1 MRGKIRDKMTNVID
15 NSKGNDLAKY
25 LNSVLPSCKSGKFA
39 IGYFFISGLDVI
51 IENVKHLKEL
61 RILISNTTDQRT
73 AETLIQGFKRL
84 QEVKEKLEPDKY
96 QSKED
101 VQKVLENTKENL
113 KESLEKMKQDD
124 SDENIVNILL
134 DLMSPEKKIIKVK
147 VFTKEKLHAKA
158 YLLEAQDNSDFR
170 KFTRS
175 DGYGVVGS
183 SNLSVAGLQHSSEL
197 NLVTLQGQDYIDL
210 SKWFDK
216 LWDEAEEFTEDFEY
230 ILGNSWAGKTFSPYD
245 VYMKGMYHEM
255 KERLGEESDKMVNPF
270 GTIGPHLFDYQLQAV
285 HQSVRLL
292 EKYRGIII
300 ADVVG
305 LGKTFVT
312 TGILKIL
319 QMTEGVVP
327 LIICPPVL
335 VPMWKDVMNT
345 YQIHA
350 DFLSRGE
357 LSKADYNLSEDFRRA
372 QHSLVIVDESHHFR
386 HSNSNQYINLKKYLD
401 MDEDRKVILITATP
415 LGTSIN
421 DVFNQ
426 IELFHKTD
434 TLTVPVGTTSF
445 KQFKK
450 GVEDKRYDIRDLL
463 KQIMIRRTRRYV
475 LDTFG
480 QKDKKTNRKF
490 IYNPKTKAK
499 IFFPQRKLS
508 TVNYDVQKTFNGQ
521 YYNILDLLRKENLR
535 FARYGLGK
543 YIKENKKD
551 TKSVYLSLFTNGP
564 ALIGLI
570 RMLLLKRLES
580 SIAAFKNTVRK
591 MVFINKVFSEAI
603 NRGFVPS
610 GDLAQRILYESAGDV
625 DVFDVLLGKENSMPD
640 DNELE
645 DILKEIKK
653 SNSYFPIGDFNEE
666 SLKKDIAQDLETL
679 EEIYEMV
686 ENTDIAKDD
695 KFEQLV
701 KLLKKNPKEKI
712 LIFSE
717 YSDTA
722 NYLGKR
728 LKTAFPKDD
737 KEIVEIDSS
746 SGGGKNQ
753 SRVLYRFAPIANS
766 PLIPPGEKFDPIR
779 ILVSTDVM
787 SEGTNLQDAGMVI
800 NYDIHWN
807 FVRLIQRAGRIDRIG
822 QEREI
827 INLASFLPDP
837 KIESDL
843 QLHHRVKNCI
853 DDYMRVI
860 GDDNKVLEE
869 SEKLNPD
876 DMYAIYEKQDES
888 KLESEDSIL
897 SVDKLEK
904 KLKEI
909 EKTDEEYYNFIL
921 QMQDGIRTSAKKII
935 PEMKDDIIVTAF
947 QSGTFRKYYQIDG
960 KGNVSEINWSVME
973 KFLQEDKQNTKS
985 LEIPKNY
992 NEFIKKAFVVF
1003 EKTVKQNKAKLH
1015 SGLSNEQIWVL
1026 EVLRKQLSNKKQKQ
1040 THDQTEYLITNFK
1053 KKITSIWVKKDMR
1066 RLKSDHTN
1074 KRIDDVKL
1082 TTELI
1087 DLIQSYPQEFLKSD
1101 TREIQEDIPTI
1112 LYSKYVKLS

>member
-1 MRGKIRDKMTNVID
+1 MSSPNVID
-15 NSKGNDLAKY
+15 NYKGNDLAKY
-25 LNSVLPSCKSGKFA
+25 LNSVLPRCDSGKFA

-61 RILISNTTDQRT
+61 RILISNTTDQKT

-84 QEVKEKLEPDKY
+84 QEVKENLEPDQY

-101 VQKVLENTKENL
+101 VKKILEDTKSNL
-113 KESLEKMKQDD
+113 KESLEKMKQEDI
-124 SDENIVNILL
+124 DENIINILL
-134 DLMSPEKKIIKVK
+134 DLMSPGKKIIKVK
-147 VFTKEKLHAKA
+147 VLTKEKLHAKA
-158 YLLEAQDNSDFR
+158 YLLKLKEDSDLR
-170 KFTRS
+170 QIART
-175 DGYGVVGS
+175 DGYGIVGS
-183 SNLSVAGLQHSSEL
+183 SNLSIAGLQHSSEL
-197 NLVTLQGQDYIDL
+197 NLVTLDKQDYEHL
-210 SKWFDK
+210 SEWFDR
-216 LWDEAEEFTEDFEY
+216 LWNDAEEFTEDFEY

-245 VYMKGMYHEM
+245 VYLKGIYHEM
-255 KERLGEESDKMVNPF
+255 KERLGKESEKMLNPF

-292 EKYRGIII
+292 EKYRGIIL

-319 QMTEGVVP
+319 QMTEGLIP
-327 LIICPPVL
+327 LIVCPPVL
-335 VPMWKDVMNT
+335 IPMWKDVMNT

-357 LSKADYNLSEDFRRA
+357 LSKNDYSLSEDFRRA
-372 QHSLVIVDESHHFR
+372 QHSLIIIDESHHFR
-386 HSNSNQYINLKKYLD
+386 HSNSNQYLNLKKYLD
-401 MDEDRKVILITATP
+401 KDEDRKVILITATP

-421 DVFNQ
+421 DIFNQ

-434 TLTVPVGTTSF
+434 ILTIPVGTTSF

-450 GVEDKRYDIRDLL
+450 GVEDKKYDIRDLL

-475 LDTFG
+475 LDVYS
-480 QKDKKTNRKF
+480 QKDKKFDRKF
-490 IYNPKTKAK
+490 ILNTKTNEK
-499 IFFPQRKLS
+499 IFFPKRKLN
-508 TVNYDVQKTFNGQ
+508 TLTYDVQKTFNDR
-521 YYNILDLLRKENLR
+521 YYDILDLLTKNNLK
-535 FARYGLGK
+535 FTRYGLGK
-543 YIKENKKD
+543 YILEHKRTSKPIY
-551 TKSVYLSLFTNGP
+551 SSLYTNGP

-580 SIAAFKNTVRK
+580 SIAAFKNTIRK
-591 MVFINKVFSEAI
+591 MVFINNVFSEAL

-610 GDLAQRILYESAGDV
+610 GDLAQRILYDSAGDV
-625 DVFDVLLGKENSMPD
+625 DVFDVLLGKESSVPD
-640 DNELE
+640 GKKLDE
-645 DILKEIKK
+645 ILSEVKK
-653 SNSYFPIGDFNEE
+653 SNSYFPISDFNKDAL
-666 SLKKDIAQDLETL
+666 SRDIKKDLETL
-679 EEIYEMV
+679 NEIYQIIKDV
-686 ENTDIAKDD
+686 DIANDD

-701 KLLKKNPKEKI
+701 KVLKKNPNEKI

-722 NYLGKR
+722 NYVGKR
-728 LKTAFPKDD
+728 LKTAFPKNE
-737 KEIVEIDSS
+737 KEIAVIDSS
-746 SGGGKNQ
+746 IGGGKEQ
-753 SRVLYRFAPIANS
+753 GKIMYRFAPKANS
-766 PLIPPGEKFDPIR
+766 SLILTGEKLESIR

-827 INLASFLPDP
+827 INLTSFLPDP

-843 QLHHRVKNCI
+843 QLHNRVKNCI

-876 DMYAIYEKQDES
+876 DMYAIYESTAEDETR
-888 KLESEDSIL
+888 LDPEDSLL

-909 EKTDEEYYNFIL
+909 EKLDQDYYNFIL
-921 QMQDGIRTSAKKII
+921 QMQDGARTGSKKTIS
-935 PEMKDDIIVTAF
+935 EMKGDVIVTAF
-947 QSGTFRKYYQIDG
+947 QAGTLRKYYKIDSES
-960 KGNVSEINWSVME
+960 NVTEINWSEME
-973 KFLQEDKQNTKS
+973 KYLEEDQKVTKP

-992 NEFIKKAFVVF
+992 NQHIKKVFSVF
-1003 EKTVKQNKAKLH
+1003 ERAVKQSKAKMQ
-1015 SGLSNEQIWVL
+1015 SGLGTEQIWVL
-1026 EVLRKQLSNKKQKQ
+1026 ERLRKILSDQKQKKIQ
-1040 THDQTEYLITNFK
+1040 EQIEYLITNFK
-1053 KKITSIWVKKDMR
+1053 KKITSVWIKKDLR
-1066 RLKSDHTN
+1066 QLKSSYND
-1074 KRIDDVKL
+1074 KRIDDK
-1082 TTELI
+1082 ELI
-1087 DLIQSYPQEFLKSD
+1087 NELLDLIQSYQQEFFKTD
-1101 TREIQEDIPTI
+1101 AEDMQEDIPVI
-1112 LYSKYVKLS
+1112 LYSKYVKLA